1 MVPRCIWSGAARPS
15 ASFSHANRACL
26 DRPRRHRRC
35 DCKRAKIAPR
45 TSVLIRNTELQHR
58 PKSQLNL
65 EFQKKLARIQAAG
78 VNGFVK
84 GHRNALRSAM
94 KPARPALKQ

>member
-1 MVPRCIWSGAARPS
+1 LIERAAAALRLQS
-15 ASFSHANRACL
+15 AEN
-26 DRPRRHRRC
+26 
-35 DCKRAKIAPR
+35 APR
-45 TSVLIRNTELQHR
+45 AHVLIRNTELQHC

-84 GHRNALRSAM
+84 GHRNAVRSAM
-94 KPARPALKQ
+94 KPAMPALKQ

>member
-1 MVPRCIWSGAARPS
+1 
-15 ASFSHANRACL
+15 
-26 DRPRRHRRC
+26 
-35 DCKRAKIAPR
+35 
-45 TSVLIRNTELQHR
+45 VLIRNSALRHR

-84 GHRNALRSAM
+84 GHRNCSLIRDKTGGICAEAVVHNSFSNSDR
-94 KPARPALKQ
+94 RTEDDG